1 MKQSDVFRD
10 NAANCAELADAAS
23 EQPTQLRYRRMKT
36 AWLALATEQVWLDG
50 QISPPI

>member
-23 EQPTQLRYRRMKT
+23 EQPTQLRYRRME
-36 AWLALATEQVWLDG
+36 TEWRGLPWQQSKIG
-50 QISPPI
+50 